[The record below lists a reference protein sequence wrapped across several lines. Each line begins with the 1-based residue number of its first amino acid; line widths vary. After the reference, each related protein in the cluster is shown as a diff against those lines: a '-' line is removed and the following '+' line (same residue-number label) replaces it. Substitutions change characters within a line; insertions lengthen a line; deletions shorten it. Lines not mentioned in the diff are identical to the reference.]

1 MSGRDVERT
10 QLRSH
15 MVGGFTAGDAGSQ
28 VTLGGWVHRR
38 RDLGGLIFVDLR
50 DRSGIV
56 QVSFGPDWTE
66 VASLEAAHG
75 LGHEDVILVQ
85 GTVVLRPESARNA
98 DLESG
103 DIEIHATSI
112 EVVSDAR
119 TPAIPVY
126 IGPEDELPAE
136 ELRLQHRVLD
146 LRRREVQD
154 ILMLRHRLILATRN
168 YMDALGFVELE
179 TPTLTKA
186 TPEGARDY
194 LVPSRLH
201 KGEFYAL
208 PQSPHIY

>member
-1 MSGRDVERT
+1 M
-10 QLRSH
+10 
-15 MVGGFTAGDAGSQ
+15 
-28 VTLGGWVHRR
+28 
-38 RDLGGLIFVDLR
+38 
-50 DRSGIV
+50 

-168 YMDALGFVELE
+168 YMDGLGFVELE

-208 PQSPHIY
+208 PQSPQIYKQILMVAGFDRYFQLSLIHI